1 MNLINWSSIKDLRS
15 LITSLECFLIR
26 VFGKDYINDQFSK
39 LKAKPK
45 RGPEQLQYI
54 VEPNVH
60 RVARWWNII

>member
-1 MNLINWSSIKDLRS
+1 MNLINWSSIKDIRS

-45 RGPEQLQYI
+45 RGPKQLQYI